1 MRLMIE
7 QLKAELRPEQVSLVD
22 GIKITMDDG
31 AWVQILPD
39 ADDPF
44 FHLYAEAASRRCRRL
59 GLLAS
64 YRERLEA
71 IISERQAEEG

>member
-44 FHLYAEAASRRCRRL
+44 FHLYAEADADGAA

-64 YRERLEA
+64 FRGRLEA
-71 IISERQAEEG
+71 VISERQAEEG